1 MENGTESP
9 AFADSE
15 QAKRII
21 GLLMHQYNAVSQ
33 AIADVC
39 FDPLLLE
46 LTQEDGREFFD
57 AEGWCEGF
65 MLGVSIFLDAWRP
78 VLEKHTELIAPMLLL
93 GTEKGWKILHERAQD
108 AEAGKSLTRETYEAI
123 PGAVSALSST
133 SSRSVSRTR
142 ANAGQAIA
150 AQPLR
155 RGAAKVGRNELCP
168 CGSGTKFK
176 KCCGLSEGL
185 H

>member
-1 MENGTESP
+1 
-9 AFADSE
+9 SE

-33 AIADVC
+33 AIADGC

-46 LTQEDGREFFD
+46 LTQEDGSEFFD

-78 VLEKHTELIAPMLLL
+78 VLEEHTELIAPMLLL
-93 GTEKGWKILHERAQD
+93 GTEKGWKILDERGQHAD
-108 AEAGKSLTRETYEAI
+108 ARKRLTRETYEAI
-123 PGAVSALSST
+123 PSAVAALYEYFKPK
-133 SSRSVSRTR
+133 REQVAR
-142 ANAGQAIA
+142 ANAGGAIA

-168 CGSGTKFK
+168 CGSGKKFK
-176 KCCGLSEGL
+176 KCCGVSEGL